1 MFDVTFLKLLH
12 LLIKANMK
20 KIALIIAMIS
30 LQSCISVR
38 VNADVDSNSF
48 YKKADNP
55 SINAQGTFFENGV
68 NDSKWSNSNGS
79 NWTKAKFDDASVT
92 SFVKFETTK
101 KVSVNFHSN
110 IKLEGNI
117 RFEIIDESKNVLF
130 SRDLTKDKEENF
142 SVDFPNAGN
151 YQIRWISKNAT
162 GSYFLEWKQD

>member
-1 MFDVTFLKLLH
+1 M
-12 LLIKANMK
+12 
-20 KIALIIAMIS
+20 
-30 LQSCISVR
+30 
-38 VNADVDSNSF
+38 
-48 YKKADNP
+48 
-55 SINAQGTFFENGV
+55 
-68 NDSKWSNSNGS
+68 
-79 NWTKAKFDDASVT
+79 
-92 SFVKFETTK
+92 
-101 KVSVNFHSN
+101 N